1 MSSIQSKIL
10 ALKVGETV
18 RIESET
24 FGKVQFQVEGTED
37 NRENGS
43 EGLRVFQAWGD
54 VDGIYIL
61 LEAGPDAMDIFIPE
75 VMEVIS

>member
-24 FGKVQFQVEGTED
+24 FGKVQFQVEGTVD
-37 NRENGS
+37 NREPVS
-43 EGLRVFQAWGD
+43 YTHLTLPTKA
-54 VDGIYIL
+54 
-61 LEAGPDAMDIFIPE
+61 
-75 VMEVIS
+75 

>member
-10 ALKVGETV
+10 ALKAGENV
-18 RIESET
+18 RIESES
-24 FGKVQFQVEGTED
+24 FGKVQFQVEGTID
-37 NRENGS
+37 NREHGS

-54 VDGIYIL
+54 ADGVYVL
-61 LEAGPDAMDIFIPE
+61 LEAGPDALSIFIPD